1 MTQQS
6 RHIIEIQL
14 AGEATFRI
22 QLSPLSFRLLRD
34 IAHAGEHGLNLAIWP
49 HGNGWKLIQ
58 GMIAKGVPL
67 GFRNLER
74 GRTVC
79 VLRAPVQEVRP

>member
-1 MTQQS
+1 MAQQF

-14 AGEATFRI
+14 AGEAAFRI
-22 QLSPLSFRLLRD
+22 QLSPVSYRLLRD
-34 IAHAGEHGLNLAIWP
+34 ISHAREHGVNPAAWP

-58 GMIAKGVPL
+58 RMIAKGVPL
-67 GFRNLER
+67 GFRNRER
-74 GRTVC
+74 GRMVC